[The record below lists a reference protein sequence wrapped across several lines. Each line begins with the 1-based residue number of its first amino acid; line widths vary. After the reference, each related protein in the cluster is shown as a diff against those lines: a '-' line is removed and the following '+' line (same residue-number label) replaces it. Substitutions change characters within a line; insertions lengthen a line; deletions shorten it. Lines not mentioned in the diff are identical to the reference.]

1 MEAAAVGKF
10 MEAKRKSDMNN
21 RKREVEI
28 GRLERFIFDR
38 DQLEV
43 RTQKLSSLVN
53 ELDEEALHSEARI
66 FKALSDPNR
75 LKIIKLLKEG
85 ELCACEL
92 TIALSNSQSTVSHHL
107 SVLKSA
113 GLIKERKEGK
123 WSYFRLSEGAVIEI
137 LNQAKL
143 LYDK

>member
-1 MEAAAVGKF
+1 MGTEKKSDTN
-10 MEAKRKSDMNN
+10 KRKS
-21 RKREVEI
+21 EVEI
-28 GRLERFIFDR
+28 ERLKRFIFDR

-43 RTQKLSSLVN
+43 RTQKLSSLVTM
-53 ELDEEALHSEARI
+53 LDEEVLNSETRV
-66 FKALSDPNR
+66 FKALADTNR
-75 LKIIKLLKEG
+75 LKILKLLKEG

-107 SVLKSA
+107 SVLKNA

-123 WSYFRLSEGAVIEI
+123 WSYFRLSDGAVIEI

-143 LYDK
+143 LHDK